1 MPKIITARHRES
13 EVERARQYIKER
25 LMMPTIP
32 LAMVTLLTGYGSMVF
47 MWFQDTLTP
56 EAFAGG
62 TMLLVVGA
70 VLGWIHVRYE
80 RYLVKTSPEYF
91 ARRHRLLEAAKEYRR
106 PKRDLTGGSP
116 QHKGRP
122 LVVVGQVLAVCGLLA
137 LSASLAN
144 RVGIYPAF
152 FLPWAGYLNAKVI
165 FWRELFARQR

>member
-62 TMLLVVGA
+62 TMLFVVGA
-70 VLGWIHVRYE
+70 VLGMDTCAIRAVSGENIPGIFRSQ
-80 RYLVKTSPEYF
+80 TQT
-91 ARRHRLLEAAKEYRR
+91 ARSGKRIQTAEARSYRR
-106 PKRDLTGGSP
+106 KSTT
-116 QHKGRP
+116 
-122 LVVVGQVLAVCGLLA
+122 
-137 LSASLAN
+137 
-144 RVGIYPAF
+144 
-152 FLPWAGYLNAKVI
+152 
-165 FWRELFARQR
+165 